1 MLKLQ
6 EPIFVIHKH
15 VASKLHYDLRLEYNG
30 MLISWTVPRG
40 PSMDPRV
47 KRFATEGK
55 TLPLRAATFEG
66 GAAGQK
72 IIVWDTGSL
81 EFSGGEAA
89 FKKGLEKGRLT
100 FVLRGKKLHGAFS
113 MFRFVGK
120 TRWLL
125 VKRRDKYATS
135 EDPTQNIKSV
145 ISSRILR
152 DPEPAT
158 PQHRRR

>member
-1 MLKLQ
+1 MSKSDS
-6 EPIFVIHKH
+6 PIFVVHKH
-15 VASKLHYDLRLEYNG
+15 LASKLHYDLRLELG
-30 MLISWTVPRG
+30 GALKSWTVPRG
-40 PSMDPRV
+40 PSMDPRI

-66 GAAGQK
+66 GNEAQK

-81 EFSGGEAA
+81 EFSGGEEA

-120 TRWLL
+120 SRWLL
-125 VKRRDKYATS
+125 MKRRDKYATS

-145 ISSRILR
+145 LSGRILR
-152 DPEPAT
+152 DPEPELG
-158 PQHRRR
+158 RRASK